1 MLTPDFEETWQR
13 IASGFMADAVREFNG
28 YPEVVLAWAAYLG
41 AAVAYLWDR
50 DWQAYKDR
58 GYAFYCGEKGFD
70 YMDEHITQ
78 NILGL
83 ELDSP
88 QAVNLADFF
97 RSKATEAHDM
107 MRHSGVEPGSVD
119 AFNAVSAAIYTM
131 YTLGASHILA
141 KLGYKWTQA

>member
-13 IASGFMADAVREFNG
+13 ISPDFMADAVREFNG
-28 YPEVVLAWAAYLG
+28 YPEVVLAWGAYLG
-41 AAVAYLWDR
+41 AAVACLWDR
-50 DWQAYKDR
+50 DWNTYKDC

-70 YMDEHITQ
+70 YMDEHITED
-78 NILGL
+78 ILGL

-97 RSKATEAHDM
+97 RSKATEAHDLL
-107 MRHSGVEPGSVD
+107 RHSGIEPGSVD
-119 AFNAVSAAIYTM
+119 AFNAVSSAIYTM